1 MLGAA
6 LCAVL
11 LMRVLEAMRNAE
23 AAGVGAVA
31 GGMAEANL
39 AMTVAVCL
47 GVFVGFIG
55 VVLIA
60 LRAFT
65 PTTTASPSALFF
77 LIAGMLAVFPVAFL
91 WQGQSLFLQGVMSGN
106 ISLIAPSLIFYL
118 RLTII
123 SAVVVALIILIAS
136 FVPLPSLLRA
146 KRKWAPLVVLLIILC
161 AMIGTAGVFQV
172 RTAWLRRA
180 SVMERF

>member
-1 MLGAA
+1 M
-6 LCAVL
+6 L

-47 GVFVGFIG
+47 GAFVGFIG
-55 VVLIA
+55 VVVIA
-60 LRAFT
+60 IRAFT

-77 LIAGMLAVFPVAFL
+77 LIAGMLTVFPLAFL
-91 WQGQSLFLQGVMSGN
+91 WEAQSLFLQGVTSGN
-106 ISLIAPSLIFYL
+106 ISLAAPSLISYL

-123 SAVVVALIILIAS
+123 FAVVLTLILLVVS

-146 KRKWAPLVVLLIILC
+146 KRKWAPLVVLLIILF

-172 RTAWLRRA
+172 RTAWLHRV
-180 SVMERF
+180 SMNERF